1 VADHPLR
8 PATDHSLG
16 KPLPYQLA
24 NRTRAHLKADC
35 SFYLA
40 TYAVLANLSVSY
52 PPLRGRFP
60 RVTHPSATGYCYPVR
75 LACVRHTASVRPEPG
90 SNSPLPKSLVRLPL
104 RVSSE
109 NLRTLVCLLKSFDR
123 RRSWLFSYQGSSSAA
138 CATRVSNRI
147 ASFVLNQ
154 QIIQRLRV
162 AYLRCKR

>member
-1 VADHPLR
+1 MADHPLR
-8 PATDHSLG
+8 PATDRSLG

-90 SNSPLPKSLVRLPL
+90 SNSPLPKFLVPTPL
-104 RVSSE
+104 AGFIGKP
-109 NLRTLVCLLKSFDR
+109 RTLVCLLKSFDR
-123 RRSWLFSYQGSSSAA
+123 RRSWLFSYQGSKKSP
-138 CATRVSNRI
+138 RLEQQLRSNDSNGFEWCQTTPLSRN
-147 ASFVLNQ
+147 ALLNS
-154 QIIQRLRV
+154 I
-162 AYLRCKR
+162 